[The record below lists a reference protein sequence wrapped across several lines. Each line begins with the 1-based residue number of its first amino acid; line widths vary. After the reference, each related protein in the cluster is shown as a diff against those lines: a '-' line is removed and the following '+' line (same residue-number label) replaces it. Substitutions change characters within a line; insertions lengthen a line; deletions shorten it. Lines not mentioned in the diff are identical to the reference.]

1 MFVLVIKSN
10 ATRSSDYLPSSFW
23 LLSEQL
29 SISEVGLQSLCP
41 GKKSFSKKSKF
52 KILRENSYR
61 GSHREQ
67 KWVFES
73 ASSNIENDFVFF
85 RQIYLVIVVLGV
97 TSWSLQVFS
106 CPTVSSLTPQKTLKR
121 LRRHFMF
128 VSRTATTLKS
138 APRTSRQT
146 TRDGTVQLPGTSRCP
161 WSWGLDDD
169 PNRFPRFLT
178 KAVCPNCTSSC
189 REVRYSLKGLVQ
201 DCDVRTGERVW
212 MWTVVE
218 LTTAFV
224 YDPWT
229 FLLLRMMSPWM
240 KKSRGPVRAL

>member
-1 MFVLVIKSN
+1 MGIRV
-10 ATRSSDYLPSSFW
+10 SFKQYW
-23 LLSEQL
+23 
-29 SISEVGLQSLCP
+29 
-41 GKKSFSKKSKF
+41 
-52 KILRENSYR
+52 
-61 GSHREQ
+61 
-67 KWVFES
+67 KWFC
-73 ASSNIENDFVFF
+73 FF

-229 FLLLRMMSPWM
+229 FLLLRMMSSWM